1 MERWKYSNLVESG
14 TGSSTKL
21 IVFKT
26 LRWKN
31 FLSTGNVF
39 TKLDLVKR
47 DTTLVSGENGAG
59 KSTMLDALTFALFG
73 KSFRGINIPQLVN
86 SVNDKNCI
94 VEIEFTIGEKEYLV
108 KRGLKP
114 KLFEVYVD
122 GELLPQDSKSKDYQR
137 ILEERILKMTYKSF
151 CQVVILGSSNYI
163 PFMKLTAADRRSV
176 VENLLDIDVFSVMNS
191 LLKGRVS
198 KCKEEIQSLKNE
210 VELLKDK
217 VDNQKKYIEK
227 IKNRSKTTVEKYNLD
242 IKETQNEIKEI
253 ENQILVLSDSISSL
267 TKNTQNKK
275 TLQKTMDK
283 YKDLRT
289 QMSSKIKKI
298 NDQID
303 FYENNNVCPTCD
315 QPIEHKHKDSLIE
328 KNEKEK
334 QPLDGALISMDQQ
347 INDYMGMISDAEALI
362 TQCSK
367 MQEKVNE
374 LQSSKNAHEKYVNTM
389 KKKVDDVEKETPESS
404 EEESIL
410 LDLIE
415 QGTEKVTDH
424 QEKKEEM
431 YQYDIVSVLLKDSGI
446 KSKIIKHY
454 LPIMNKLVNK
464 FLTSMDFFCQF
475 SLDETFNETIKSRH
489 RDEFTYHSFSEG
501 ERLRIDLSL
510 LLAWR
515 EVARLK
521 NSVNCNLLIL
531 DEVFDS
537 SLDGGGTEEF
547 MKLITTMGNR
557 SNIFVISHKSDQL
570 IDKFSGQIKFEK
582 KNNFSRIK

>member
-1 MERWKYSNLVESG
+1 
-14 TGSSTKL
+14 L
-21 IVFKT
+21 IIFKK

-39 TKLDLVKR
+39 TEIDLVKR

-59 KSTMLDALTFALFG
+59 KSTILDALTFSLFG

-86 SVNDKNCI
+86 SVNDKDCM
-94 VEIEFTIGEKEYLV
+94 VEIEFSIGDKEYYV

-114 KLFEVYVD
+114 KIFEVYVD
-122 GELLPQDSKSKDYQR
+122 GKLLPQDSKSKDYQR
-137 ILEERILKMTYKSF
+137 ILEERILKMSYKSF

-163 PFMKLTAADRRSV
+163 PFMKLSASDRRSV

-198 KCKEEIQSLKNE
+198 QCKEEIRTLKSD

-217 VDNQKKYIEK
+217 VVNQKEYIQK
-227 IKNRSKTTVEKYNLD
+227 IKNRSKDTVDKYRKD
-242 IKETQNEIKEI
+242 ILETKSQISQIDDKISVLVESIDGLI
-253 ENQILVLSDSISSL
+253 ENS
-267 TKNTQNKK
+267 QNKK
-275 TLQKTMDK
+275 SLQRSLEKH
-283 YKDLRT
+283 KDLRI
-289 QMSSKIKKI
+289 QISSKLKKVE
-298 NDQID
+298 DQIE
-303 FYENNNVCPTCD
+303 FYSKNDVCPTCD
-315 QPIEHKHKDSLIE
+315 QSIGEDHKNFLLDKS
-328 KNEKEK
+328 EKEK
-334 QPLDGALISMDQQ
+334 DPLVGSLQSVEKQ
-347 INDYMGMISDAEALI
+347 INDYIRLVQESEKLI
-362 TQCSK
+362 EQCSK
-367 MQEKVNE
+367 MQKSVSE
-374 LQSSKNAHEKYVNTM
+374 LQSSKSAHEKYITTIQ
-389 KKKVDDVEKETPESS
+389 KKIHDVESETTETTD
-404 EEESIL
+404 EESVL
-410 LDLIE
+410 KDLIQ
-415 QGTEKVTDH
+415 QGTGKATEH

-446 KSKIIKHY
+446 KAKIIKHY

-475 SLDETFNETIKSRH
+475 TLDETFNETIKSRH

-547 MKLITTMGNR
+547 MKLITTMGSR

-570 IDKFSGQIKFEK
+570 IDKFSGQIRFLK
-582 KNNFSRIK
+582 KNNFSRMKT